1 MEKAKTVSI
10 AGSRAKTLPLN
21 KLRLDGDTQ
30 SRLSL
35 DEDVIKEYAGL
46 MANGQEFPP
55 LLVVF
60 DGADYWLVDG
70 FHRRWAAIKS
80 KIEKLKCLVV
90 EGTREDARWLSYGVN
105 KDHGLQ
111 RTNEDKKKAVIAAL
125 KHPNGAK
132 KSDRQIAEHVGVGNN
147 MVSRYRSQMQS
158 DCAIST
164 VEERTGRDGRTINT
178 ANIGKSE
185 KESPWVDGINLQTDL
200 QSQVRVAEEIESDE
214 EYLFDDT
221 PAPATRTVQRDS
233 EAFRNLC
240 IWWQKADSAA
250 RTRFRLW
257 IDGECS

>member
-1 MEKAKTVSI
+1 M
-10 AGSRAKTLPLN
+10 PLS

-132 KSDRQIAEHVGVGNN
+132 KSDNQIAEHVGVSQP
-147 MVSRYRSQMQS
+147 MVSKYRQQFAATNKDYKSP
-158 DCAIST
+158 
-164 VEERTGRDGRTINT
+164 EREGRDGRTINT
-178 ANIGKSE
+178 TNIGKSAE
-185 KESPWVDGINLQTDL
+185 KESPWVKGLNWQTDL
-200 QSQVRVAEEIESDE
+200 RPMSRIESVDDE
-214 EYLFDDT
+214 EDEDESDDEEVA
-221 PAPATRTVQRDS
+221 APSPKVSAGNS
-233 EAFRNLC
+233 EAFNNLC